1 MFTILRQTIIKLNA
15 AVDLDVQAFNGSTIT
30 DYNTG
35 LTNVI
40 IGTNAK
46 ATQRPSINITEDCTT
61 IVGLLAR
68 ARGIYYWEANS
79 KLYIVNDNNV
89 YESSQR
95 NPRIPEISGN
105 FSSGTEPCTIL
116 ETVGIDRLVILD
128 AENNKGWQ
136 MDKALNLN
144 PILINFPITLA
155 HGGVILDG
163 YLFVMDED
171 GVIYNSAVNDPTTFP
186 ATGFIT
192 AEREND
198 KGVYLAKHHDHVVAF
213 GTRTI
218 EFLYDASNTT
228 GSPLNRRQDISYT
241 YGCASGLSV
250 WEDNDIIYFLGT
262 DSSGQLGVWKLDNFQ
277 ISPVSTDAINSYLSK
292 GLTQSGLIIRFEGL
306 SAMGHRTLLVT
317 IYTLTGVAPGEISPK
332 STLSFDS
339 LTGLWGFWKTDLSSN
354 TTFPLISWTK
364 RTGGQNETTA
374 ARTGEGLMFNGDI
387 IELNDDFI
395 PIDTV
400 LGSSIYEEG
409 IYETDIYSV
418 SSDIGVN
425 ISSVIRFGLT
435 DGGVSVYKFQNK
447 ESIVMESTSSPQ
459 TLTVKHSDE
468 LTSNFNG
475 GQPIDTA
482 LDRKEIYQGGR
493 FMKRNYQIEY
503 SGNEQFFIEAIDVEL
518 SAGL

>member
-1 MFTILRQTIIKLNA
+1 MIIKLNT
-15 AVDLDVQAFNGSTIT
+15 AVNLDIQAFNGSSIT

-40 IGTNAK
+40 ISTSAK
-46 ATQRPSINITEDCTT
+46 ATQRPSINITEDSTT
-61 IVGLLAR
+61 IIGLLAR
-68 ARGIYYWEANS
+68 ARGIYYWEANA
-79 KLYIVNDNNV
+79 KLYIVNDNEV
-89 YESSQR
+89 FESSQGSTAIT
-95 NPRIPEISGN
+95 PISGV
-105 FSSGTEPCTIL
+105 FSSGTEPCTML
-116 ETVGIDRLVILD
+116 ETVGISRLVILD

-136 MDKALNLN
+136 MDAALNLN
-144 PILINFPITLA
+144 EITSNFPSTLA
-155 HGGVILDG
+155 HGGAILDG
-163 YLFVMDED
+163 YLFAMDED
-171 GVIYNSAVNDPTTFP
+171 GVVYNSAVNDPTTFSV
-186 ATGFIT
+186 TGFIT

-198 KGVYLAKHHDHVVAF
+198 KGVYLAKHHDHIVAF

-218 EFLYDASNTT
+218 EFLYDASNTV

-292 GLTQSGLIIRFEGL
+292 GLTQTGLIIRFEGL

-317 IYTLTGVAPGEISPK
+317 IYTLTGLAPGEISPK
-332 STLSFDS
+332 ITLSFDS
-339 LTGLWGFWKTDLSSN
+339 LTGLWGFWKTALNSN
-354 TTFPLISWTK
+354 TTFPLVSWTK

-395 PIDTV
+395 PVDTV
-400 LGSSIYEEG
+400 LGSSVYEEG
-409 IYETDIYSV
+409 VYETDIYSV
-418 SSDIGVN
+418 SSDVGIN

-435 DGGVSVYKFQNK
+435 DAGIPVYKFQNK
-447 ESIVMESTSSPQ
+447 ESVVMENTNNSQ

-468 LTSNFNG
+468 FTSNFDS
-475 GQPIDTA
+475 GQVIDTA

-493 FMKRNYQIEY
+493 FMRRNYQIEY
-503 SGNEQFFIEAIDVEL
+503 AGDEQFFIDAIEVEL